1 MEKVANRDTK
11 GLITR
16 VITLSRN
23 SRVKQFCQGG
33 RMFEADK
40 QTKGL
45 SARLIHKNTFLR
57 QGTGKNY
64 RRGGRS

>member
-1 MEKVANRDTK
+1 MEKVADRDTK

-23 SRVKQFCQGG
+23 SRVKQFRQGG
-33 RMFEADK
+33 RVFEADK

-57 QGTGKNY
+57 
-64 RRGGRS
+64 